1 MFRYA
6 KDVKESAA
14 RSLQESIS
22 ANNKTD
28 EMMNKIRL
36 ELGAKAKELQSF
48 SAEELGAIPWKLG
61 ESQRILQKVEKQAG
75 KSDFSN
81 KNTINKDKSS
91 LSGYRDQA
99 LYHNRHFK
107 QKF

>member
-1 MFRYA
+1 MTKFHSNIFYSLWFRYA

-28 EMMNKIRL
+28 EMINKIRL

-75 KSDFSN
+75 KA
-81 KNTINKDKSS
+81 
-91 LSGYRDQA
+91 G
-99 LYHNRHFK
+99 
-107 QKF
+107 